1 MDCKKIVEIVAE
13 DISDY
18 VATIWTGAN
27 YYIDCFSKKAVY
39 AQIESAYESGISLSV
54 KDVIRSRSVSTMR
67 LMCRDE
73 DFTTELQK
81 EWFNWFQEATPC
93 AIHQNTM
100 ESYKSENG
108 MECC

>member
-1 MDCKKIVEIVAE
+1 MECKKIVDIVSE

-54 KDVIRSRSVSTMR
+54 EDCIRSVPVSEMR
-67 LMCRDE
+67 LMCRNE
-73 DFTTELQK
+73 EYTPAITTKWIQ
-81 EWFNWFQEATPC
+81 WFLG
-93 AIHQNTM
+93 
-100 ESYKSENG
+100 S
-108 MECC
+108 